1 MRLEKR
7 DVPWGWV
14 ENGSEKKKLA
24 YEVLGI
30 LGVMGS
36 EQKDRLRKVNTER

>member
-14 ENGSEKKKLA
+14 ENGSEKKKL
-24 YEVLGI
+24 GI